1 MQRVMDHLETFR
13 RFGQKLG
20 PYLMLEILLPG
31 GSLFAL
37 MLFLYQRRKTGIA
50 REVFRPMHAM
60 MRALASLVPQGTF
73 VPQPCYL
80 RPSRASRSAVDDQ
93 E

>member
-1 MQRVMDHLETFR
+1 MQRVMDHLETLR
-13 RFGQKLG
+13 RYGQRLG

-37 MLFLYQRRKTGIA
+37 MLFLYQRRKLGVGRA
-50 REVFRPMHAM
+50 GSRPALTLT
-60 MRALASLVPQGTF
+60 RVLASLVPQGFF
-73 VPQPCYL
+73 VPQPCFL
-80 RPSRASRSAVDDQ
+80 RASRALRSAVDNQ

>member
-37 MLFLYQRRKTGIA
+37 MLFLYKRRKPGIK
-50 REVFRPMHAM
+50 RELPRSVLAV
-60 MRALASLVPQGTF
+60 MRALASLVSQGIF
-73 VPQPCYL
+73 VLQPCYVRPARVL
-80 RPSRASRSAVDDQ
+80 RFPIEDQ